1 MINIQV
7 LQLLLL
13 YFGMVSIFMNQ
24 VVVNYAITNNIKIYK
39 IESEN
44 LTKQKKLI
52 EPKIPPGS
60 DPRQ

>member
-1 MINIQV
+1 
-7 LQLLLL
+7 
-13 YFGMVSIFMNQ
+13 MNQ